1 MPVDV
6 QGVVLDLKVVDLG
19 HHFLNTLDP
28 GIAEFKELIAV
39 HADQV
44 VVLPVAVGA
53 LILGLF
59 VTKLMFDNQVTVDKK
74 VECVVHRRPAYAN
87 AVLLQFRIQ
96 LVGVKMNR
104 TLIDFFQ
111 NREPFRRLPLIAV
124 LQEIAEDPANLL
136 LLTLRNK

>member
-44 VVLPVAVGA
+44 VVLPVTVGA
-53 LILGLF
+53 LILRLF
-59 VTKLMFDNQVTVDKK
+59 VTKLMLDNQVTVDEK
-74 VECVVHRRPAYAN
+74 VQCVVHRRPAYAN

-111 NREPFRRLPLIAV
+111 NREPFRRLPLIPV
-124 LQEIAEDPANLL
+124 LQKIAEDPANLL